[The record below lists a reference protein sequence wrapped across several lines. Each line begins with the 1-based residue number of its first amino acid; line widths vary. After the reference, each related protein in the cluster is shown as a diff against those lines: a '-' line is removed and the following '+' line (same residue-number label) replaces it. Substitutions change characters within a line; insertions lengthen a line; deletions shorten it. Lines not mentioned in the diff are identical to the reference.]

1 MDNNVIIMHGGGPTA
16 VINASLY
23 GAVREAQASPE
34 VDRIYAAI
42 GGTGG
47 LLRENLR
54 DLTDLPDE
62 TLRGLLTSPASAIGT
77 SRDAIEAPEY
87 EAMVPI
93 LKKYGV
99 RYVLMNGGNG
109 TMDTCGKLQRHCA
122 GTDIRV
128 IGIPKTIDNDLA
140 VTDHAPGFGSAARYM
155 AASVA
160 EVCCDVESLPIHVS
174 VIEALGR
181 NAGWITAASALAEDS
196 YGRGP
201 DLIYLPERD
210 FDEEAFLRDVK
221 KLIDEKGCGVVV
233 VSEGLHLAGGKP
245 VVPPIFTVGRATYFG
260 DVSAHLANLIIKK
273 LGYKARS
280 EKPGLMGRA
289 SIAWQ
294 SIVDRDEAEA
304 CGRAALRAAVSGETA
319 KMVAL
324 RRISEEP
331 YRSET
336 FLADIAEVMMTERK
350 MPDSFIN
357 AEGNGVTEA
366 FKAWCRPLI
375 GAPLPRLMD
384 LRKEV

>member
-1 MDNNVIIMHGGGPTA
+1 M
-16 VINASLY
+16 
-23 GAVREAQASPE
+23 
-34 VDRIYAAI
+34 
-42 GGTGG
+42 
-47 LLRENLR
+47 
-54 DLTDLPDE
+54 
-62 TLRGLLTSPASAIGT
+62 
-77 SRDAIEAPEY
+77 
-87 EAMVPI
+87 
-93 LKKYGV
+93 
-99 RYVLMNGGNG
+99 
-109 TMDTCGKLQRHCA
+109 
-122 GTDIRV
+122 
-128 IGIPKTIDNDLA
+128 
-140 VTDHAPGFGSAARYM
+140 
-155 AASVA
+155 
-160 EVCCDVESLPIHVS
+160 
-174 VIEALGR
+174 
-181 NAGWITAASALAEDS
+181 
-196 YGRGP
+196 
-201 DLIYLPERD
+201 
-210 FDEEAFLRDVK
+210 
-221 KLIDEKGCGVVV
+221 
-233 VSEGLHLAGGKP
+233 
-245 VVPPIFTVGRATYFG
+245 PPIFTVGRATYFG

-324 RRISEEP
+324 RRISEDP